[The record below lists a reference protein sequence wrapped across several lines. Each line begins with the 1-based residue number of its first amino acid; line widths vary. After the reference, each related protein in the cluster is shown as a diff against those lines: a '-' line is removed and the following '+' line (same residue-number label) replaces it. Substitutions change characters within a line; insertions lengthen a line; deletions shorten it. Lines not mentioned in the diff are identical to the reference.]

1 MVQVGVWLQGIRRHA
16 YTGGNS
22 RTAEHF
28 LSLGTDICIR
38 YVSPYGRCGA
48 LTSLMRKV
56 LKLSAMAP
64 RRQRV
69 KMAVILLV
77 PCRDEKVVVNDG
89 IEMFFDGFAAIF
101 SGLAL
106 KSINDAQV
114 GSDRE
119 LVPRCV
125 A

>member
-1 MVQVGVWLQGIRRHA
+1 MVQVGVWLQGIRRHTH
-16 YTGGNS
+16 TGGNS

-28 LSLGTDICIR
+28 LSLGTEIWIS

-48 LTSLMRKV
+48 LTSLV
-56 LKLSAMAP
+56 FKLSATVL

-69 KMAVILLV
+69 EMAVILLV
-77 PCRDEKVVVNDG
+77 PCRDEKVFVNDG

-101 SGLAL
+101 SGLPL

-114 GSDRE
+114 GSD
-119 LVPRCV
+119 
-125 A
+125 